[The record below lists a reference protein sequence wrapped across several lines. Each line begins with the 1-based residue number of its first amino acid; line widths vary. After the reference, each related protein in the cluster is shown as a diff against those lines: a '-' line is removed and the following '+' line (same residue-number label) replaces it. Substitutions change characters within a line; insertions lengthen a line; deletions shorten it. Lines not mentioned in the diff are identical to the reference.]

1 MKNERVV
8 TCNKKGSIAVV
19 TIKNPPVNT
28 LSLEVV
34 QQLVDVLEEI
44 EIDDN
49 DISVVI
55 ITGSGEKAFVAGGN
69 KKEFPDWMGKGEK
82 YAEMKSLELQQPL
95 NQLENLSKPTIA
107 AVNGLALGGGCELA
121 LACDLRIIEEQS
133 LIGLPEITLGL
144 FPGAGGTQRLPRL
157 IGEGKAKEMMF
168 TGKSITAK
176 EEKEIGLVN
185 YITPRGEALN
195 KAKEI
200 ARDISK
206 FFSSSSRLY
215 MKLAIREG
223 AAVPLQEGLEIEAR
237 YFGKVFQTE
246 DVKGG
251 VKAFI
256 EKKRM
261 PHFTNK

>member
-19 TIKNPPVNT
+19 TIQNPPVNT

-34 QQLVDVLEEI
+34 QQLVDVLEEL
-44 EIDDN
+44 EIDN

-69 KKEFPDWMGKGEK
+69 IKEFPDWMGKGEK

-95 NQLENLSKPTIA
+95 KQLENLSKPTIA
-107 AVNGLALGGGCELA
+107 AINGLALGGGCELA

-176 EEKEIGLVN
+176 EAKEIGLVN

-206 FFSSSSRLY
+206 FSLPALAY

-246 DVKGG
+246 DVKEG

-256 EKKRM
+256 EKRM
-261 PHFTNK
+261 PHFINK

>member
-1 MKNERVV
+1 MKDERVV

-19 TIKNPPVNT
+19 TIQNPPVNT

-44 EIDDN
+44 EIDN

-55 ITGSGEKAFVAGGN
+55 INSGSGEKAFVAGGN
-69 KKEFPDWMGKGEK
+69 KKEFPDWIGKGER

-206 FFSSSSRLY
+206 FSLPALAY

-223 AAVPLQEGLEIEAR
+223 AAAVPLQEGLEIEAH

-256 EKKRM
+256 EKRM

>member
-1 MKNERVV
+1 MKNERLVI
-8 TCNKKGSIAVV
+8 CSKKGSSAVI
-19 TIKNPPVNT
+19 TIQNPPVNA

-34 QQLVDVLEEI
+34 QQLINVLEEI
-44 EIDDN
+44 EMDD
-49 DISVVI
+49 DIAVVI
-55 ITGSGEKAFVAGGN
+55 ITGIGEKAFVAGGDI
-69 KKEFPDWMGKGEK
+69 KEFPGWIGKGEK
-82 YAEMKSLELQQPL
+82 YAEMKSIELQKPL

-107 AVNGLALGGGCELA
+107 AINGLALGGGCELA
-121 LACDLRIIEEQS
+121 LACDLRVIEEQV

-168 TGKSITAK
+168 TGKPITAK
-176 EEKEIGLVN
+176 EAKEINLVN
-185 YITPRGEALN
+185 YITSRGEALN

-200 ARDISK
+200 AKDISE
-206 FFSSSSRLY
+206 FSLPALSY

-223 AAVPLQEGLEIEAR
+223 LAVPLQEGLQIEAR

-246 DVKGG
+246 DVKEG

-256 EKKRM
+256 EKRV
-261 PHFTNK
+261 PRFTNK